1 MAEITLVIGSDTRCA
16 DDKLPGELRHVVVD
30 YTTRAV
36 TQIRQGSSLNGR
48 RVATRSEIMSEFARL
63 RKRLQQNI

>member
-36 TQIRQGSSLNGR
+36 THVVVEPKAIPRRDGSARDAILMR
-48 RVATRSEIMSEFARL
+48 RPLADG
-63 RKRLQQNI
+63 